1 MDGQKWRGRVT
12 VEVSERIVAN
22 SNSVSDSEVQER
34 TRIESGLEC
43 GVWALDQSEV
53 KRGANT

>member
-34 TRIESGLEC
+34 TESGLEC